1 MIRDRGKALWST
13 IPAHEKRMTVP
24 TALTLLRI
32 LLTPIIVVARIQGYW
47 ALACG
52 LFVAAAITDFLD
64 GFLARLRHEETVL
77 GACLDPVADKILIVA
92 CFAVFALQDATALAV
107 PVWFVMTMLIKELM
121 LCIGALCVYM
131 HTGHI
136 ELKPTL
142 LGKTTTAIQL
152 LVIAWLFACHFFV
165 WMPMR
170 TYTLVIG
177 FLFCLVGITLVQ
189 YGRIGLRLWRGVDY
203 E

>member
-1 MIRDRGKALWST
+1 MMGNRSKALWST
-13 IPAHEKRMTVP
+13 IPAHEKRLTVS
-24 TALTLLRI
+24 TGITIARMV
-32 LLTPIIVVARIQGYW
+32 LTPVIVVARMQGQR

-52 LFVAAAITDFLD
+52 LFIAAAMTDFLD
-64 GFLARLRHEETVL
+64 GWLARLRSEQTIL
-77 GACLDPVADKILIVA
+77 GACLDPVADKLLIVA
-92 CFAVFALQDATALAV
+92 CFAVFALHDTAALAV
-107 PVWFVMTMLIKELM
+107 PLWFVVVMLIKELL
-121 LCIGALCVYM
+121 LCAGAVCVYI

-136 ELKPTL
+136 EVKPTL

-152 LVIAWLFACHFFV
+152 IVIGWLFACHFFV

-189 YGRIGLRLWRGVDY
+189 YGRIGIRLWYGI
-203 E
+203 EHE

>member
-1 MIRDRGKALWST
+1 MLGDRSKALWST
-13 IPAHEKRMTVP
+13 IPAHEKRITVS
-24 TALTLLRI
+24 TLLTIARI
-32 LLTPIIVVARIQGYW
+32 VLTPVIVIARIQGAW
-47 ALACG
+47 GLAFS
-52 LFVAAAITDFLD
+52 LFVLAAITDFLD
-64 GFLARLRHEETVL
+64 GFLARLRREETIL

-92 CFAVFALQDATALAV
+92 CFAVFALQDTTALAV

-121 LCIGALCVYM
+121 LCVGALCVYV

-136 ELKPTL
+136 EVRPTL
-142 LGKTTTAIQL
+142 LGKATTAIQL

-165 WMPMR
+165 WMPLK
-170 TYTLVIG
+170 THTLVIG

-189 YGRIGLRLWRGVDY
+189 YGRIGLRLWYGVEY